1 MHARLKK
8 IKVVR
13 DSVCDEEEKKCR
25 SVQSRKIYELKVFEL
40 MVQKVV
46 VLHKQFGHY
55 TARIKWSASTRRDC
69 ISFIYRIESRRL
81 LFARNFW
88 KLWCYTNIHKRKC
101 THTYSQNTVSM
112 EKTKTWF
119 ISICFFFYSDSNLS
133 FLNWITTK
141 ATIQFFSLW
150 RWGCVRWIQWIWTDR
165 RPFIL

>member
-13 DSVCDEEEKKCR
+13 DSVCDEAQKRYR
-25 SVQSRKIYELKVFEL
+25 SEQSRKMYRLKVFEL

-46 VLHKQFGHY
+46 VLHRQFGHY
-55 TARIKWSASTRRDC
+55 TVRIKWSASTRRDC

-81 LFARNFW
+81 LFAR
-88 KLWCYTNIHKRKC
+88 KHRCYTSTHRRKH
-101 THTYSQNTVSM
+101 THTFSRNSVLM

-119 ISICFFFYSDSNLS
+119 ISICFFFSYSVSNLS

-141 ATIQFFSLW
+141 ATIQFISL
-150 RWGCVRWIQWIWTDR
+150 RWCCGVRWIQWIWTSR